1 MRPIPTLVVIAF
13 LVAAAVFVAD
23 RPGAVS
29 IVWQGWRIDTSVAVT
44 VLAIVVVTLVV
55 AFLAG
60 LLRRVVSG
68 PRAFSR
74 RRREK
79 RRRAGYRA
87 LTQGMVAV
95 AAGDPEEAQRQARKA
110 DVLLADPPLTL
121 LLSAQAAQ
129 LNGDEDAA
137 RKYFTAMLNRPETE
151 FLGLRGLLTQA
162 LRQGDRGTA
171 LRLAERARSLRPR
184 AEWVL
189 TSLFDLRARERRWDE
204 AQETIAEIIKRKAM
218 PAEIARRHNA
228 ALFYERSRAADADG
242 RPQDALQHVAR
253 AVSLAPDFTAAVRRH
268 AELLQREGRARQAAK
283 AIEAGWRHLPHP
295 ALAEAWDALE
305 PSETALQRV
314 KRMERLAAAN
324 ASHPESRIALAGAAL
339 GAQLWGEARRQLESI
354 SVDSLITP
362 RVCRLMARLE
372 EAEHGDHGAARQWLE
387 RAAVAPPDPVWLCA
401 ECSGETHEWSALCP
415 HCGAFDSLDWKR
427 PARAL
432 PVLAPPVPTA
442 TLPPPPATSLPAVAP
457 EARAADT

>member
-1 MRPIPTLVVIAF
+1 MRPIPTLVVVALLI
-13 LVAAAVFVAD
+13 AAAVFVAD

-29 IVWQGWRIDTSVAVT
+29 IVWQGWRIDTSVAV
-44 VLAIVVVTLVV
+44 LALAIGAAIVVI
-55 AFLAG
+55 AFLWA
-60 LLRRVVSG
+60 LLRRLLGG

-95 AAGDPEEAQRQARKA
+95 AAGDPDEAQRQARKA

-162 LRQGDRGTA
+162 LREGDRGTA
-171 LRLAERARSLRPR
+171 LRLTERARSLRPR
-184 AEWVL
+184 TQWVL
-189 TSLFDLRARERRWDE
+189 ASLFDLQARERRWDE

-218 PAEIARRHNA
+218 PPEIARRHNA
-228 ALFYERSRAADADG
+228 ALFYERSREADADG
-242 RPQDALQHVAR
+242 RPRDALQHVAR

-283 AIEAGWRHLPHP
+283 ALEAGWRHQPHP
-295 ALAEAWDALE
+295 ALVGAWHALE
-305 PSETALQRV
+305 PHETALDRV
-314 KRMERLAAAN
+314 KRMERLAGAN
-324 ASHPESRIALAGAAL
+324 PGHPESRIALAGAAL
-339 GAQLWGEARRQLESI
+339 SAQLWGEARRQLEPIMGEASA
-354 SVDSLITP
+354 TP
-362 RVCRLMARLE
+362 RVCRLMAELE
-372 EAEHGDHGAARQWLE
+372 EAEHGDHAAARQWLE
-387 RAAVAPPDPVWLCA
+387 RTATAPPDPVWLCA
-401 ECSGETHEWSALCP
+401 ECSGEAHDWVALCP

-432 PVLAPPVPTA
+432 PALAIDRPPVP
-442 TLPPPPATSLPAVAP
+442 LPAPANEMRAG
-457 EARAADT
+457 EA

>member
-1 MRPIPTLVVIAF
+1 MRPIPALIVVAVLI
-13 LVAAAVFVAD
+13 AAAVFVAD

-29 IVWQGWRIDTSVAVT
+29 VVWQGWRIDTSVAIMA
-44 VLAIVVVTLVV
+44 LAIVVVTL
-55 AFLAG
+55 AFAFVWG
-60 LLRRVVSG
+60 ILRRLFGG

-162 LRQGDRGTA
+162 LRQDDRGTA
-171 LRLAERARSLRPR
+171 LRLAERARNLRPR
-184 AEWVL
+184 TPWVL
-189 TSLFDLRARERRWDE
+189 ASLFDLQARERRWDE
-204 AQETIAEIIKRKAM
+204 AQETVAEIIARKAM
-218 PAEIARRHNA
+218 PPEIARRHNA
-228 ALFYERSRAADADG
+228 ALFHERSRDADTDG
-242 RPQDALQHVAR
+242 RPRDALQHVAR

-268 AELLQREGRARQAAK
+268 AELLQREGRARQATK

-295 ALAEAWDALE
+295 ALVEAWRGLEPHESALE
-305 PSETALQRV
+305 RV

-324 ASHPESRIALAGAAL
+324 PGHPESRIALAGAAL
-339 GAQLWGEARRQLESI
+339 GAQLWGEARRQLEPIALDNSA
-354 SVDSLITP
+354 TP
-362 RVCRLMARLE
+362 RVCRLMAQLE
-372 EAEHGDHGAARQWLE
+372 EAEHGDHAASRQWLE
-387 RAAVAPPDPVWLCA
+387 RAAIAPPDLVWLCA
-401 ECSGETHEWSALCP
+401 ECSGEAHDWVALCP
-415 HCGAFDSLDWKR
+415 HCGAFDSLEWKR
-427 PARAL
+427 PVRAL
-432 PVLAPPVPTA
+432 PALVAPSPA
-442 TLPPPPATSLPAVAP
+442 TPLPPPATISLAAAS
-457 EARAADT
+457 EARAAGT